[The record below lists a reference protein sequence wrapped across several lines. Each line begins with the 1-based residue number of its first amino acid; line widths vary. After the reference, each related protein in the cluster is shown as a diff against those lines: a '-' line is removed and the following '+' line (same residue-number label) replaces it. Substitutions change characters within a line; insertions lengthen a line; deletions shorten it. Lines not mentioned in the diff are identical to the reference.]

1 MPDKDLRRAAL
12 DKTKTVSRKAAAR
25 SSLSSPGHLTPTGS
39 AKGSRAAS
47 RIASRNVSDDEDGD
61 FGGNLSDDT
70 NQSINS
76 IDAFLESEEF
86 SETNLDTLKSSL
98 ATTMDE
104 LIERKGSTGAGR
116 EDALHRYVQILISH
130 HFGDVLY
137 GRVDEILVAL
147 MKSVKSEASP
157 RETQFALRA
166 ISLTAVSFESATLY
180 DTVSGLIKRTISDS
194 QDNSTKAAAIHAL
207 GVCLTF
213 GGAGDDEIAEVATFL
228 LEVVSSDGA
237 FVNADDNAEVVAA
250 SIQTYSFLVTQL
262 EDMEDESEDAV
273 EALLEQLNAGSA
285 QVQIAAG
292 EAIALL
298 FEKSYTPR
306 EDDDDSENE
315 AEAEDSDSDGPSTT
329 NIDKNLVK
337 RYNAYHNSSEVL
349 ERVSALASLSSKG
362 LNRTDKKKLH
372 AAFASVVITVED
384 PRAGLQTNNSSRMIV
399 RIHREGDIKVDKWWK
414 LMRLNALRRLLAG
427 GFINHYY
434 EGNKQV
440 LNVLPVLVR
449 STGGSGMMS
458 PRRTPKRAG
467 DRYRDARRFV
477 SHGADG
483 D

>member
-47 RIASRNVSDDEDGD
+47 RIASRNVSDDEDE
-61 FGGNLSDDT
+61 FSGNLSDDT

-98 ATTMDE
+98 ATTIDE
-104 LIERKGSTGAGR
+104 IVERKGSTVTGR
-116 EDALHRYVQILISH
+116 EDALDRYVRILISH

-137 GRVDEILVAL
+137 GRVEEILVAL

-157 RETQFALRA
+157 RETQLALRA

-207 GVCLTF
+207 GMCLTF
-213 GGAGDDEIAEVATFL
+213 GGAGDDEIAEVCTFL
-228 LEVVSSDGA
+228 LEVVSSDGS
-237 FVNADDNAEVVAA
+237 FVGADDNAEVVAA
-250 SIQTYSFLVTQL
+250 SIQTYSFLATQL
-262 EDMEDESEDAV
+262 EDLEGESEDAV

-315 AEAEDSDSDGPSTT
+315 EEGEDSGDSDGPSTA
-329 NIDKNLVK
+329 NIDKTLVK
-337 RYNAYHNSSEVL
+337 RYNAYHNASEVL

-372 AAFASVVITVED
+372 QAFASVVITVED

-399 RIHREGDIKVDKWWK
+399 RIHREGEIKVDKWWK

-440 LNVLPVLVR
+440 LNVIPVLVR
-449 STGGSGMMS
+449 STGSGMMS
-458 PRRTPKRAG
+458 PRRTPRRAG
-467 DRYRDARRFV
+467 DKYRDARRFV